1 MAKRTRHSFEFKKK
15 IVDEFDAGV
24 GTAQELGRK
33 YGVHPISIYQWAKKL
48 RSGEMIARATVLEK
62 KQAKEIEYYK
72 KKVAEL
78 TRDVDLLKKLQ
89 ADTSQ
94 RQKKSVGL
102 RVTNWKQALSKE
114 PVK

>member
-1 MAKRTRHSFEFKKK
+1 MGKRTRHSFEFKKK
-15 IVDEFDAGV
+15 IVEEYESGA

-33 YGVHPISIYQWAKKL
+33 HRVHPTNVYQWAKKL
-48 RSGEMIARATVLEK
+48 STGELIDRPTAKER
-62 KQAKEIEYYK
+62 QQSKEIEYYK

-89 ADTSQ
+89 EDTSQ
-94 RQKKSVGL
+94 RQKRSGGLSGIVRKSDPSEG
-102 RVTNWKQALSKE
+102 

>member
-15 IVDEFDAGV
+15 VVEEFITGA

-33 YGVHPISIYQWAKKL
+33 HNVHPISIYQWAKKL
-48 RSGEMIARATVLEK
+48 RSGEMIERATVLEK

-89 ADTSQ
+89 EETSQ
-94 RQKKSVGL
+94 RQKRSGGL
-102 RVTNWKQALSKE
+102 RVTTWKQALSKE